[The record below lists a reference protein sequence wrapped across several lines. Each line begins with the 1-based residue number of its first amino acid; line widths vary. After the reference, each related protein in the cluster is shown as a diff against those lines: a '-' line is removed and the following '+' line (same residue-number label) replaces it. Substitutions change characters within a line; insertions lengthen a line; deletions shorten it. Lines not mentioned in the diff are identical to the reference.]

1 MLGSDGDA
9 AKAAANDIDGM
20 TKEVKEIAANYK
32 KAGVT
37 SAEWLKQT
45 PMKRTPFA
53 DRWSYGFIVVTVCQR
68 FTDFV
73 LKE

>member
-1 MLGSDGDA
+1 MLSSDGDA

-37 SAEWLKQT
+37 SAEW
-45 PMKRTPFA
+45 FN
-53 DRWSYGFIVVTVCQR
+53 
-68 FTDFV
+68 
-73 LKE
+73 